1 MFSTL
6 TLTGDAIPKPIT
18 LSRQEDFPACQF
30 DADAGKFRTRPDW
43 QPSSS
48 PHNHAGHLF
57 LRLGNCI
64 GGGRSAV
71 VYDAEILTT
80 SASKE
85 GYIPLPSEEKLCV
98 KIARPN
104 RCRTLAR
111 EAWVCDQL
119 RSRDRLQG
127 VIAPRTYGFFA
138 VELSRQ
144 QPPTFPP
151 WNTEDFELDLREDD
165 PEDDP
170 LRDDPLPGDRLIDV
184 YDEGPGG
191 RELSS
196 WCHWRPDPDA
206 PLLAVIVMSR
216 GGAVYTRED
225 DADKATQEDVRAIL
239 DDLAA
244 SYLWHGDL
252 RPNNLV
258 RAPAGT
264 ELCKTHNRV
273 HAWNI
278 IDFAWTCVDDA
289 NGDFK
294 TKSRSIRELQRAGFG
309 TWYFWHGSHT

>member
-6 TLTGDAIPKPIT
+6 TLTGGTIPRPIT
-18 LSRQEDFPACQF
+18 LPRQKDFPACQF
-30 DADAGKFRTRPDW
+30 DADAGMYRTRPDW
-43 QPSSS
+43 QPSLT
-48 PHNHAGHLF
+48 PHDHAGHLS
-57 LRLGNCI
+57 LRLGDCI

-80 SASKE
+80 SVSKE
-85 GYIPLPSEEKLCV
+85 GYIPLPPEEKLCV

-119 RSRDRLQG
+119 RSRGRLQG

-144 QPPTFPP
+144 QSTFPP
-151 WNTEDFELDLREDD
+151 WNTEDFELDIPEDD

-170 LRDDPLPGDRLIDV
+170 IRDDPLPGDRLDEV

-196 WCHWRPDPDA
+196 WCDWRPHSDA

-225 DADKATQEDVRAIL
+225 DADKATQEDIRAIL
-239 DDLAA
+239 DDLSD

-258 RAPAGT
+258 HAPAGT
-264 ELCKTHNRV
+264 ELCKNHNRV

-289 NGDFK
+289 NGDFQMK
-294 TKSRSIRELQRAGFG
+294 LRSIHQLQRASFR
-309 TWYFWHGSHT
+309 TYYFWHGSLT